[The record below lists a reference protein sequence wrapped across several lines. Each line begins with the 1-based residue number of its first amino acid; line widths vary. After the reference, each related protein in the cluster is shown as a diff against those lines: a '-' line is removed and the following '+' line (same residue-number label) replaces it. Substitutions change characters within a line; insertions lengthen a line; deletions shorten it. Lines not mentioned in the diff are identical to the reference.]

1 MSGKILRLDDSEHR
15 AVDAV
20 LPWFVNGTLEDALV
34 ERVERHLHD
43 CSRCRSEVAF
53 LKEIQETCRLA
64 ELAPDP
70 TPAYHALS
78 RRMARGPKGSLVD
91 LGRAVFGRWRNA
103 PRWARW
109 TIAGQAAA
117 VFALLLA
124 IAPRGGGPGEI
135 YQTLGAPARV
145 GGPTVAVV
153 FEPGTR
159 ESDLRHTIAS
169 VGARIVDGP
178 TETHAYVLQVPAG
191 DEAQALTRLRA
202 APDVVLAE
210 VLGLRPDR

>member
-20 LPWFVNGTLEDALV
+20 LPWFVNGTLEDALI
-34 ERVERHLHD
+34 ERVERHLPD

-53 LKEIQETCRLA
+53 LKELREACRMA
-64 ELAPDP
+64 EFAPDP
-70 TPAYHALS
+70 TPAYHTLS
-78 RRMARGPKGSLVD
+78 RRIARGPKGSLAD
-91 LGRAVFGRWRNA
+91 LARAVFGRWRRA

-109 TIAGQAAA
+109 TIAGQSAA

-124 IAPRGGGPGEI
+124 IAPLGGGPGEI
-135 YQTLGAPARV
+135 YRTLGAPAGA

-153 FEPGTR
+153 FEPGIR
-159 ESDLRHTIAS
+159 ESQLRQTLAS

-178 TETHAYVLQVPAG
+178 TGTDAYVLQVPAG
-191 DEAQALTRLRA
+191 DEASALARLRA
-202 APDVVLAE
+202 APGVVLAE
-210 VLGLRPDR
+210 PLGFRPHR

>member
-20 LPWFVNGTLEDALV
+20 LPWFINGTLEDALV
-34 ERVERHLHD
+34 DRVERHLRE

-53 LKEIQETCRLA
+53 LKEIQEACRLA

-78 RRMARGPKGSLVD
+78 RRIARGPKGSLAD
-91 LGRAVFGRWRNA
+91 LGRAVFGQWRKV

-117 VFALLLA
+117 VFALVLA
-124 IAPRGGGPGEI
+124 IVPSGSGSGEI
-135 YQTLGAPARV
+135 YRTLGTPASA

-159 ESDLRHTIAS
+159 ESELRHTIAS

-191 DEAQALTRLRA
+191 DEAQALARLRA
-202 APDVVLAE
+202 APGVVLAE
-210 VLGLRPDR
+210 LLGPRPDR